1 MATVARGRP
10 ALTGERR
17 FFTGMGLL
25 VLLCTFIGFAPS
37 YYLRG
42 LVPAPHPYEPL
53 NPLVHAHGIVF
64 SAWVLL
70 FLVQTSLVAAGR
82 IDLHRR
88 LGLLGVGLI
97 ALMIPLGLAVGVLG
111 IGRPLTVPPGI
122 DPRSWAALPLLDVPV
137 FGGLIIA
144 GLLTRRRP
152 AVHKRLMLLAMINML
167 DPTLGRAFAMA
178 GWPAFA
184 VSVIIAAFVLL
195 LAAWDRGTT
204 GRLLPVTIWAG
215 AVVIAR
221 QILVPLVWATPAWM
235 SFAGWLYSLT

>member
-1 MATVARGRP
+1 MATQAIRRP
-10 ALTGERR
+10 GLTGERR
-17 FFTGMGLL
+17 FFTGMALL
-25 VLLCTFIGFAPS
+25 VLLCTFLGFAPS

-70 FLVQTSLVAAGR
+70 FLVQTSLVAGHR
-82 IDLHRR
+82 VDLHRR
-88 LGLLGVGLI
+88 LGLLGVGLV

-111 IGRPLTVPPGI
+111 IGRPLTAPPGI
-122 DPRSWAALPLLDVPV
+122 DPRSWAALPLLDVPL

-144 GLLTRRRP
+144 GLITRRRP

-167 DPTLGRAFAMA
+167 DPTLGRTFAMA
-178 GWPAFA
+178 GLPPVG
-184 VSVIIAAFVLL
+184 VSLIIGSFVMV
-195 LAAWDRGTT
+195 LAAWDRTT
-204 GRLLPVTIWAG
+204 AGRVLPVTIWAG
-215 AVVIAR
+215 GLVIAR
-221 QILVPLVWATPAWM
+221 QIITPLVWTTPAWV